1 MNSFSDAGSL
11 LPPRHLNSTW
21 LAVAILLLA
30 LFNPAAGR
38 GAETAQQSTPSQNS
52 SGVAGERKTAGDV
65 YLKNDDL
72 ENAADAY
79 ISALDL
85 ARGSFSVAERVQMAT
100 ALSWADRLARAEHEL
115 RSVLAIEPDNLVAR
129 IRLARV
135 LSWRGEVT
143 DAVSE
148 ADRALRQAP
157 EDRAALQIKADAL
170 QWKGELGRALPLY
183 GELVKRQDDFDARL
197 GLSYSLLYAGNRMA
211 AEQSS
216 RQLTPTTTNQQSRF
230 SKFQDTFDGITRPR
244 LDLQYSYFNDSD
256 GNVLNR
262 YGAAQSF
269 WIDNFDFA
277 LKYRHTEAKND
288 DDRRNRGEDI
298 SFKAYTKPTES
309 YGLGASVGF
318 TQLAARGGVSNF
330 PNGQI
335 KFDVKVPNG
344 SVGGSVTR
352 EVLTESAELI
362 DNRIRTT
369 VAALQWSQQLTDR
382 ISVQPAYSY
391 LSFSDVNHAHAAQ
404 FTSQYLLFFNPK
416 LAIGHRFSYKNF
428 DRQSHSGYFDPNDY
442 YSNRFFVT
450 FYKEQDRFYL
460 FSDTFVGQQ
469 AFRRNGVASKDL
481 TYGGSGS
488 IGYRPFRNVV
498 LEFSV
503 EGGQVA
509 SAAASSSGYAYLVLG
524 PRLWIR
530 F

>member
-1 MNSFSDAGSL
+1 VNSFSDAGSL
-11 LPPRHLNSTW
+11 LPPRHFNSTW

-115 RSVLAIEPDNLVAR
+115 RSVLAIEPDNLEAR

-183 GELVKRQDDFDARL
+183 EELVKRQDDFDARL

-211 AEQSS
+211 AEESS
-216 RQLTPTTTNQQSRF
+216 RRLAPTTTNQQSRF

-288 DDRRNRGEDI
+288 DNRRNRGEDI

-335 KFDVKVPNG
+335 RFDVKVPNG
-344 SVGGSVTR
+344 SVGGSLTR

-369 VAALQWSQQLTDR
+369 VANLQWSQQLTDR
-382 ISVQPAYSY
+382 FSVQPAYSY
-391 LSFSDVNHAHAAQ
+391 LSFSDVNHAHVAQ

-416 LAIGHRFSYKNF
+416 LAIGHRFAYKNF

-469 AFRRNGVASKDL
+469 AFRRNGIASKDL
-481 TYGGSGS
+481 VYGGSGS